1 VRVGIF
7 GGTFDPVHVGHLV
20 VAVAVHHAMALDET
34 HVVVAADP
42 WQKDPPPVA
51 PASERYAAV
60 QAAVYDMEIAGVVA
74 DEREVSRG
82 GPTYTIDT
90 VEELLATDASRELF
104 LIVGYDAALYL
115 DGWHRVGELR
125 DLVTLVV
132 VNRPRFDEVVDV
144 PGWKVQVVDVPSIDV
159 SSSMVRERLAAG
171 LPVDGL
177 VPAAAMRVLR
187 KHGRYA
193 VNR

>member
-1 VRVGIF
+1 MRIGIF
-7 GGTFDPVHVGHLV
+7 GGTFDPLHVGHLV
-20 VAVAVHHAMALDET
+20 VATTVHHALALDET

-51 PASERYAAV
+51 PAAERYAAV
-60 QAAVYDMEIAGVVA
+60 QAAVYDMDVPGIQA

-82 GPTYTIDT
+82 GPTYTVDT
-90 VEELLATDASRELF
+90 AEEIVAADPAAELF
-104 LIVGYDAALYL
+104 LIVGYDAARQL
-115 DGWHRVGELR
+115 DSWHRVDDLR
-125 DLVTLVV
+125 ALVTLVV

-144 PGWKVQVVDVPSIDV
+144 PGWKVEVVDIPSIDV
-159 SSSMVRERLAAG
+159 SSSMVRERLAVG

-177 VPAAAMRVLR
+177 VPAAAMRVVR

-193 VNR
+193 VPR